1 MEDDHGREGK
11 KMKVSLI
18 SSPFVVPEPYL
29 FHSVAPP
36 LGLLYI
42 ASTLRD
48 KGHDVSI
55 IDLIAAAP
63 IKRRSISDGID
74 RFGLTNEDV
83 IEELNE
89 QSPDVIGVSI
99 MFINSL
105 GASVSLLNSIADNF
119 PDAVLVAGG
128 HAATVAYADLF
139 QSVEGLDA
147 VALGEGERN
156 FPAWLGNSVMK
167 GRLQEHP
174 SIATRS
180 SWYSGKDHTFAIVK
194 DIDSLPMPSHDL
206 VLNKYGNYTSYPICT
221 SRGCP
226 RNCIFCSVHTLCGR
240 SWRTRNIRDI
250 IKEIDYLSR
259 EFQIDS
265 FYITDDNFSLD
276 PLRVIEFCKD
286 LNQLGS
292 NIRWNCLSGV
302 TPETVSYDMLRSMKE
317 SGCEALSLAVES
329 ANEFI
334 QEKIGKKISLE
345 RVRKII
351 AWCREIGIFTN
362 GMFIIGIPGET
373 KETVEESLGFALDV
387 HFDGISVA
395 IATPFPGTRL
405 YDECITNGYLVERD
419 IGNYNLRES
428 LISTPQLTA
437 DELKASQTYFLR
449 KYEEN
454 YMGRVPYE
462 KVKLYMRNP
471 NRESWEAIQP
481 YLF

>member
-1 MEDDHGREGK
+1 MENDYGREGK
-11 KMKVSLI
+11 KMKVSLL

-55 IDLIAAAP
+55 IDLIAANP
-63 IKRRSISDGID
+63 FKKRSLSDGIN

-83 IEELNE
+83 IKELDG

-99 MFINSL
+99 MFINSF

-147 VALGEGERN
+147 VALGEGEWS
-156 FPAWLGNSVMK
+156 FPEWLGQSVMK
-167 GRLQEHP
+167 GRLKGHP
-174 SIATRS
+174 SIATRNT
-180 SWYSGKDHTFAIVK
+180 WNSGKDHTSAIVE

-206 VLNKYGNYTSYPICT
+206 ALNKYGNYTSYPICT

-240 SWRTRNIRDI
+240 RWRTRNLKDI
-250 IKEIDYLSR
+250 SKEIDYLSR
-259 EFQIDS
+259 EFEIDS

-276 PLRVIEFCKD
+276 PFRVIDFCKD
-286 LNQLGS
+286 LNKLGVH
-292 NIRWNCLSGV
+292 IRWNCLSGI
-302 TPETVSYDMLRSMKE
+302 TPETISYDMLQSMKE

-329 ANEFI
+329 ANEYI
-334 QEKIGKKISLE
+334 QKKIGKKVSLKK
-345 RVRKII
+345 VRKII
-351 AWCREIGIFTN
+351 AWCREMGIFTN

-373 KETVEESLGFALDV
+373 KETVEESLDFALDAR
-387 HFDGISVA
+387 FDGISVA

-405 YDECITNGYLVERD
+405 YDECTTKGYLVERD
-419 IGNYNLRES
+419 VGNYNLRES

-437 DELKASQTYFLR
+437 KELKALQTYFLR
-449 KYEEN
+449 KYEED
-454 YMGRVPYE
+454 YRGPLPYE

-471 NRESWEAIQP
+471 NRESWEALQS
-481 YLF
+481 YLS